1 MRNVDA
7 VIIGAGPAG
16 VTSAIYLKRYGYEI
30 ALLDPMGVGGQLMMI
45 NEIENY
51 PGFKNAKGFKLAQDF
66 EEQLNFLGS
75 EVEYTLVKSIEK
87 TEDGKFLLK
96 TDVDDI
102 KTRGII
108 IATGAKHSKLGI
120 PGEDKFEGKGVSYC
134 ATCDGPFFKNKKVV
148 VVGGGDT
155 ALTDALYL
163 AKLCSE
169 VILVHR
175 RDQFRAQKILQD
187 RVKNEEKIKCVM
199 KANVVSINGEEK
211 VTSVTLDNGETIQ
224 TDGIF
229 IFTGIVPTSELFKD
243 LTEMDN
249 RGFIITNGKME
260 TSHKGIFAAGD
271 VRNTALR
278 QVVTAT
284 GDGAVAA
291 ASMDEYLSNN

>member
-16 VTSAIYLKRYGYEI
+16 ITSAIYLKRYGYDI

-66 EEQLNFLGS
+66 EEQLNGLGG

-87 TEDGKFLLK
+87 SDGGYLLH
-96 TDVDDI
+96 TDVEDI
-102 KTRGII
+102 ATRGII
-108 IATGAKHSKLGI
+108 IASGAKHSKLNI
-120 PGEDKFEGKGVSYC
+120 PGENEYEGKGVSYC

-169 VILVHR
+169 VVLIHR

-187 RVKNEEKIKCVM
+187 RVFKEEKIKCVM

-211 VTSVTLDNGETIQ
+211 VKSVTLDTGETIE

-229 IFTGIVPTSELFKD
+229 IFTGIIPTSEIFKD
-243 LTEMDN
+243 LVEMDK
-249 RGFIITNGKME
+249 RGFVITNGKME
-260 TSHKGIFAAGD
+260 TSAEGIFAAGD
-271 VRNTALR
+271 VRTTALR

-291 ASMDEYLSNN
+291 SSMDEYLSR

>member
-51 PGFKNAKGFKLAQDF
+51 PGFKNATGFKLAQDF

-102 KTRGII
+102 QTRGII

-229 IFTGIVPTSELFKD
+229 IFTGIVPTSELFED